1 MEIGYCGPWRRMTL
15 IGESQITQV
24 IEEAKVKV
32 RCSLPGEV
40 SEANGESV
48 VEEKGQRELQIEGA
62 TT

>member
-1 MEIGYCGPWRRMTL
+1 MTL